1 MKYIAKFCIKLYKG
15 NVNYIVE
22 YIVKQYL
29 FFNKEKNSMKF
40 IKKSIVIYILI
51 VSFIIFIFSSN
62 KTTFITKNTN
72 SSNEKVN
79 ENIKIKSYVLS
90 STKEK
95 LSKENVKNIEKD
107 RVSNIVYK
115 REDITIESGVK
126 KEELEN
132 VFKNYKGASS
142 MTHLSKAFVDAEELY
157 GVNAFTMAAIVALE
171 SGFATSRRAIEDNNL
186 TGFEVYTDESKGK
199 LFSTQYESVIYTAKH
214 LANNYLTKGAIYYEG
229 VSVDDVQIHYCP
241 DEGKNK
247 EWEVKVD
254 KLASGFL
261 DVYKELYVN
270 E

>member
-15 NVNYIVE
+15 NANYRVE
-22 YIVKQYL
+22 YILKQYL
-29 FFNKEKNSMKF
+29 LFNKEKNSMKF
-40 IKKSIVIYILI
+40 IKGFIVICILI
-51 VSFIIFIFSSN
+51 VSFIIFIS
-62 KTTFITKNTN
+62 

-90 STKEK
+90 STKEN
-95 LSKENVKNIEKD
+95 LNKENLRLIEKN
-107 RVSNIVYK
+107 RASNITYE

-132 VFKNYKGASS
+132 VFENYKGAST
-142 MTHLSKAFVDAEELY
+142 MIHLSEAFVDAEELY

-171 SGFATSRRAIEDNNL
+171 SGFATSRRAVEDNNL

-199 LFSTQYESVIYTAKH
+199 LFSTQYESVLYTAKH
-214 LANNYLTKGAIYYEG
+214 LAKNYLTKGAIYYEG

-261 DVYKELYVN
+261 DVYKELYAN

>member
-1 MKYIAKFCIKLYKG
+1 
-15 NVNYIVE
+15 
-22 YIVKQYL
+22 
-29 FFNKEKNSMKF
+29 MKF
-40 IKKSIVIYILI
+40 IKGFIGIYILLVLFSI
-51 VSFIIFIFSSN
+51 FVSSSN
-62 KTTFITKNTN
+62 KTTFITKNIN
-72 SSNEKVN
+72 LSNEKVN

-90 STKEK
+90 SPEEK
-95 LSKENVKNIEKD
+95 VSKENEKSIEED
-107 RVSNIVYK
+107 RISNISYE
-115 REDITIESGVK
+115 RENITIKSGIK

-132 VFKNYKGASS
+132 VFKNYKGAST
-142 MTHLSKAFVDAEELY
+142 MTHLSEAFVDAEKLY

-171 SGFATSRRAIEDNNL
+171 SGFATSRRAVEDNNL
-186 TGFEVYTDESKGK
+186 TGFEVYTDESEGK
-199 LFSTQYESVIYTAKH
+199 LFSTQYESVMYTAKH